1 MRDTVF
7 TTTSSSGVCT
17 MKKALSNKFVIA
29 MFVFPALIVFLTFTV
44 YPLIPTIYN
53 SFHEY
58 NGVKTGLFVG
68 WNNYIKSLKDPVFFL
83 AIKNTGK
90 VLLTQLLIFGPLSLV
105 ASLVINR
112 QSPWLRNLF
121 KICSFIPSVL
131 NVTVICLMWKMIFQS
146 EWGLVDSLLNAVG
159 LEHWIHVWFSDPKTA
174 MWVITIVYLWQYF
187 GFNMILF
194 YSGIKAIP
202 QSCLEAAYL
211 DGATSAQRDW
221 YIILPLMKE
230 TIKFVLI
237 LCTTGCMAMFAQV
250 QVLTNGGPGDLT
262 RTVVFNLYYRA
273 FMLDDFGGASAI
285 AVMYALFGLIV
296 FLVINKFVAKERIE
310 YV

>member
-1 MRDTVF
+1 
-7 TTTSSSGVCT
+7 
-17 MKKALSNKFVIA
+17 MKKALSNKKMILLFIL
-29 MFVFPALIVFLTFTV
+29 PALTVFLVFTI
-44 YPLIPTIYN
+44 YPLLPTIYN
-53 SFHEY
+53 SFHNY
-58 NGVKTGLFVG
+58 NGIKTGEFVG
-68 WNNYIKSLKDPVFFL
+68 LKNYIRNLNDASFKLSV
-83 AIKNTGK
+83 KNTAT
-90 VLLTQLLIFGPLSLV
+90 VMLTQLLVFGPLSLL

-112 QSPWLRNLF
+112 QTPWLRTLF

-131 NVTVICLMWKMIFQS
+131 NVTVICLMWKMVFQS
-146 EWGLVDSLLNAVG
+146 GWGLVDSALKALG
-159 LEHWIHVWFSDPKTA
+159 LEQLIRVWFSDPKTA
-174 MWVITIVYLWQYF
+174 IWVITIVYLWQFF

-211 DGATSAQRDW
+211 DGATPAQRDW
-221 YIILPLMKE
+221 YVILPLMKE
-230 TIKFVLI
+230 TIKFVVI

-250 QVLTNGGPGDLT
+250 QVLTNGGPGDMT

-285 AVMYALFGLIV
+285 AVMYALFGLV
-296 FLVINKFVAKERIE
+296 MFLLINRFVARERVE

>member
-1 MRDTVF
+1 
-7 TTTSSSGVCT
+7 
-17 MKKALSNKFVIA
+17 MKKALSNKKMILLFIL
-29 MFVFPALIVFLTFTV
+29 PALTVFLVFTI
-44 YPLIPTIYN
+44 YPLLPTIYN
-53 SFHEY
+53 SFHNY
-58 NGVKTGLFVG
+58 NGVKTGEFVG
-68 WNNYIKSLKDPVFFL
+68 LKNYIRNLKDASFKLSV
-83 AIKNTGK
+83 KNTAT
-90 VLLTQLLIFGPLSLV
+90 VLLTQLLVFGPLSLL
-105 ASLVINR
+105 ASLVVNR
-112 QSPWLRNLF
+112 QTPWLRTLF

-146 EWGLVDSLLNAVG
+146 DWGLVDSALKALG
-159 LEHWIHVWFSDPKTA
+159 LEQLIRVWFSDPKTA
-174 MWVITIVYLWQYF
+174 IWVITIVYLWQYF

-211 DGATSAQRDW
+211 DGATPAQRDW
-221 YIILPLMKE
+221 YIIIPLMKE

-250 QVLTNGGPGDLT
+250 QVLTNGGPGDMT

-285 AVMYALFGLIV
+285 AVMYALFGLV
-296 FLVINKFVAKERIE
+296 MFLLINRFVARERVE

>member
-1 MRDTVF
+1 
-7 TTTSSSGVCT
+7 
-17 MKKALSNKFVIA
+17 MKKALSNKKMILLFIL
-29 MFVFPALIVFLTFTV
+29 PALTVFLVFTI
-44 YPLIPTIYN
+44 YPLLPTIYN
-53 SFHEY
+53 SFHNY
-58 NGVKTGLFVG
+58 NGIKTGEFVG
-68 WNNYIKSLKDPVFFL
+68 LKNYIRNLKDASFKLSV
-83 AIKNTGK
+83 KNTAT
-90 VLLTQLLIFGPLSLV
+90 VMLTQLLVFGPLSLL
-105 ASLVINR
+105 AALVINR
-112 QSPWLRNLF
+112 QTPWLRTFF

-146 EWGLVDSLLNAVG
+146 DWGLVDSALKALG
-159 LEHWIHVWFSDPKTA
+159 LEQLIRVWFSDPKTA
-174 MWVITIVYLWQYF
+174 IWVITIVYLWQFF

-211 DGATSAQRDW
+211 DGATPAQRDW
-221 YIILPLMKE
+221 YVILPLMKE
-230 TIKFVLI
+230 TIKFVVI

-250 QVLTNGGPGDLT
+250 QVLTNGGPGDMT

-285 AVMYALFGLIV
+285 AVMYALFGLV
-296 FLVINKFVAKERIE
+296 MFLLINRFVARERVE

>member
-1 MRDTVF
+1 
-7 TTTSSSGVCT
+7 
-17 MKKALSNKFVIA
+17 MKKALSNKKMILLFIL
-29 MFVFPALIVFLTFTV
+29 PALAVFLVFTI
-44 YPLIPTIYN
+44 YPLLPTIYN
-53 SFHEY
+53 SFHNY
-58 NGVKTGLFVG
+58 NGIKTGDFVG
-68 WNNYIKSLKDPVFFL
+68 LKNYIRNLNDASFKLSV
-83 AIKNTGK
+83 KNTAT
-90 VLLTQLLIFGPLSLV
+90 VLLTQLLVFGPLSLL

-112 QSPWLRNLF
+112 QTPWLRTLF
-121 KICSFIPSVL
+121 KICSFLPSVL

-146 EWGLVDSLLNAVG
+146 DWGLVDSALKALG
-159 LEHWIHVWFSDPKTA
+159 LERLIHVWFSDPKTA
-174 MWVITIVYLWQYF
+174 IWVITIVYLWQYF

-211 DGATSAQRDW
+211 DGATPAQRDW
-221 YIILPLMKE
+221 YIIIPLMKE

-250 QVLTNGGPGDLT
+250 QVLTNGGPGDMT

-285 AVMYALFGLIV
+285 AIMYALFGLV
-296 FLVINKFVAKERIE
+296 MFLLINRFVARERVE

>member
-1 MRDTVF
+1 
-7 TTTSSSGVCT
+7 
-17 MKKALSNKFVIA
+17 MKKALSNKKMILLFIL
-29 MFVFPALIVFLTFTV
+29 PALTVFLVFTI
-44 YPLIPTIYN
+44 YPLLPTIYN
-53 SFHEY
+53 SFHNY
-58 NGVKTGLFVG
+58 NGIKTGEFVG
-68 WNNYIKSLKDPVFFL
+68 LKNYIRNLNDASFKLSV
-83 AIKNTGK
+83 KNTAT
-90 VLLTQLLIFGPLSLV
+90 VMLTQLLVFGPLSLL
-105 ASLVINR
+105 ASLVVNR
-112 QSPWLRNLF
+112 QTPWLRTLF

-131 NVTVICLMWKMIFQS
+131 NVTVICLMWKMVFQS
-146 EWGLVDSLLNAVG
+146 DWGLVDSALKALG
-159 LEHWIHVWFSDPKTA
+159 LEQLIRVWFSDPKTA
-174 MWVITIVYLWQYF
+174 IWVITIVYLWQYF

-211 DGATSAQRDW
+211 DGATPAQRDW
-221 YIILPLMKE
+221 YIIVPLMKE

-250 QVLTNGGPGDLT
+250 QVLTNGGPGDMT

-285 AVMYALFGLIV
+285 AIMYALFGLV
-296 FLVINKFVAKERIE
+296 MFLLINRFVARERVE

>member
-1 MRDTVF
+1 
-7 TTTSSSGVCT
+7 
-17 MKKALSNKFVIA
+17 MKKALSNKKMILLFIL
-29 MFVFPALIVFLTFTV
+29 PALTVFLVFTI
-44 YPLIPTIYN
+44 YPLLPTIYN
-53 SFHEY
+53 SFHNY
-58 NGVKTGLFVG
+58 NGIKTGEFVG
-68 WNNYIKSLKDPVFFL
+68 LKNYIRNLNDASFKLSV
-83 AIKNTGK
+83 KNTAT
-90 VLLTQLLIFGPLSLV
+90 VMLTQLLVFGPLSLL
-105 ASLVINR
+105 ASLVVNR
-112 QSPWLRNLF
+112 QTPWLRTLF

-131 NVTVICLMWKMIFQS
+131 NVTVICLMWKMVFQS
-146 EWGLVDSLLNAVG
+146 DWGLVDSALKALG
-159 LEHWIHVWFSDPKTA
+159 LEQLIRVWFSDPKTA
-174 MWVITIVYLWQYF
+174 IWVITIVYLWQFF

-211 DGATSAQRDW
+211 DGATPAQRDW
-221 YIILPLMKE
+221 YIIVPLMKE

-250 QVLTNGGPGDLT
+250 QVLTNGGPGDMT

-285 AVMYALFGLIV
+285 AIMYALFGLV
-296 FLVINKFVAKERIE
+296 MFLLINRFVARERVE